1 MRDRPYV
8 VGEEGLELVLVADF
22 VVADHD
28 VWVWGEKEVAVA
40 GVVVVA
46 GLQLDEVLQL
56 GLDVAG

>member
-1 MRDRPYV
+1 VGDRPYV

-22 VVADHD
+22 VVADQD

-46 GLQLDEVLQL
+46 GLQLDEVL
-56 GLDVAG
+56 